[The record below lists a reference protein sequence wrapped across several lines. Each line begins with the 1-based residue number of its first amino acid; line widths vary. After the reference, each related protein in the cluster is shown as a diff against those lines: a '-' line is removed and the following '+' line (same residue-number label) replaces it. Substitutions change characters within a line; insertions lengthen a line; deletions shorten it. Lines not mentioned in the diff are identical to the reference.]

1 MISRRDPQSQS
12 NLLDTAA
19 WSTDCRPPLDIPD
32 GPRCPTCGRAAL
44 PFDPRVS
51 ALLDTLALLQAVLD
65 DAKHAAEELI
75 A

>member
-44 PFDPRVS
+44 PFDPQLS
-51 ALLDTLALLQAVLD
+51 GVLD
-65 DAKHAAEELI
+65 QVVLLEALVHDLRRAIEEV
-75 A
+75 AS